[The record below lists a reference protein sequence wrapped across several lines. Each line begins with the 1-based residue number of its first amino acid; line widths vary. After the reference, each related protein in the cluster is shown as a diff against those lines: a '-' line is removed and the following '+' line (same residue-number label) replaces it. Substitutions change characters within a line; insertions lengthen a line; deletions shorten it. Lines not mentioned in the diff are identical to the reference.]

1 MCKANK
7 IDLNKIAQY
16 IYKILWDKNSGKTRI
31 TGKEIYDGLESIIGI
46 NPAEINENKFKPI
59 IKGIVD
65 NNSEYF
71 ESKLGRVGGIYL
83 RPAHPDCV
91 EGHQFNIPDSLLV
104 DIGSKKDKVLPVVE
118 TKEEPI
124 DIIINND
131 PESVLVPETVQP
143 SKQEEKL
150 KKEPKPYLHDD
161 LWDPDK
167 PVEGKYEGFKYVM
180 KGRQPVKVK
189 MANFETHLD
198 EKQLE
203 SLLVNV
209 FVAIPIENEYLGTVM
224 ESRAVIECLGK
235 KWFLSEENTE
245 LFERI
250 MIYCFDAR
258 KQF

>member
-7 IDLNKIAQY
+7 LDLNKIAQY
-16 IYKILWDKNSGKTRI
+16 IYKTLSDKNPGKTRI
-31 TGKEIYDGLESIIGI
+31 TGKEIYDSLESIIGV

-65 NNSEYF
+65 NNLDYF

-91 EGHQFNIPDSLLV
+91 EDHQFNIPESL
-104 DIGSKKDKVLPVVE
+104 KDCPIRRDLPISTKIV
-118 TKEEPI
+118 KEEMVIEVDNSSEAVAELANEIAQLP
-124 DIIINND
+124 
-131 PESVLVPETVQP
+131 Q
-143 SKQEEKL
+143 QEL
-150 KKEPKPYLHDD
+150 KPNKEANLYLHDA

-167 PVEGKYEGFKYVM
+167 PVEGKYEGFKYIM

-189 MANFETHLD
+189 MANLETYLD

-209 FVAIPIENEYLGTVM
+209 FVAIPIDEKYLGTEL
-224 ESRAVIECLGK
+224 ESRATIECLGK
-235 KWFLSEENTE
+235 KWFLSEVDIE